1 MTIRHFSST
10 SPYQITFLKPD
21 QRVELRA
28 QGHTFIAYEQTRPL
42 KQQTPLTP
50 RIIGLLDQLNAAYD
64 QNAEAERQ
72 RIIASDQLK
81 QLNKKAL
88 TMINKMWKSVTAKYE
103 DDPSQATHWGF
114 KMKPSTRNILRPKKL
129 HERLALLNVY
139 IAQEESRPEE
149 ERFRVPEL
157 AQVIDLRDKLTANT
171 LAYQTGQKEQEN
183 SFEAIKAL
191 TFNLCECL
199 EGAGVHILGFDYH
212 FKPTTQLQNWGY
224 DVSLKR
230 KSSGAKETEPGSAAE
245 ASASTNG
252 ATALNGAVDVEVT
265 NDEPSDQ

>member
-1 MTIRHFSST
+1 MTIRHASST

-21 QRVELRA
+21 QRVELRT
-28 QGHTFIAYEQTRPL
+28 QGHTFVAYEQTRPL

-88 TMINKMWKSVTAKYE
+88 TMVNKIWKSVTAKYE

-114 KMKPSTRNILRPKKL
+114 KMKPSTRNVLRPKKL
-129 HERLALLNVY
+129 NDRLMLLNAY

-157 AQVIDLRDKLTANT
+157 AQVIDLRDRLTTNT

-183 SFEAIKAL
+183 SFEAIKTL
-191 TFNLCECL
+191 TFDLCECL
-199 EGAGVHILGFDYH
+199 EGAGIHLLGVDYH
-212 FKPTTQLQNWGY
+212 FKLSTQLQNWGY
-224 DVSLKR
+224 DISLKR
-230 KSSGAKETEPGSAAE
+230 KSAGAKETEPAAAPE
-245 ASASTNG
+245 DAPSTNG
-252 ATALNGAVDVEVT
+252 TTALNGAAQVKVAVDEQS
-265 NDEPSDQ
+265 NQ